1 MLLLA
6 LCLIAILANAQEQQP
21 AAKAA
26 FNNFSAEI
34 AIDPAAL
41 LIAMEAN
48 KGEQVNIPLSKE
60 FSFNGNVISN
70 ENVYDNLQ
78 TIIIKS
84 ADYNNA
90 VMQIS
95 KQTINNTISYTGRIF
110 GQGSTDG
117 YHIKKDADGNYQL
130 QKFELALIRQDCKQ

>member
-1 MLLLA
+1 MFLLA
-6 LCLIAILANAQEQQP
+6 LCLIAILANAQEQP
-21 AAKAA
+21 TTAKAA
-26 FNNFSAEI
+26 FNNLSSEI
-34 AIDPAAL
+34 AIDPATLFNAL
-41 LIAMEAN
+41 QAN
-48 KGEQVNIPLSKE
+48 KGEQVIIPLSKE

-70 ENVYDNLQ
+70 KNVFDNLQ

-95 KQTINNTISYTGRIF
+95 KQVINNNTSYTGRIF
-110 GQGSTDG
+110 GQGSSDG
-117 YHIKKDADGNYQL
+117 YHIKQDAAGNYQL

>member
-6 LCLIAILANAQEQQP
+6 ICLTAMLANAQEQP

-26 FNNFSAEI
+26 FNNLSAEI

-41 LIAMEAN
+41 FTALQAN
-48 KGEQVNIPLSKE
+48 KGDQVNIPFSKE

-95 KQTINNTISYTGRIF
+95 KQVINNSISYTGRIF
-110 GQGSTDG
+110 GQESTDG
-117 YHIKKDADGNYQL
+117 YHIKQDAEGNYHL